1 MTSELLTNLLTD
13 LAATAPAQMLKAS
26 FWVYPL
32 VNAGHILGIALLV
45 GAIAVLDLRLLGLF
59 RKVPAAA
66 LAAGAVPVA
75 AIGLFVATVTGF
87 LLFAVKPLD
96 YAGSSLFLGKL
107 AVIAAAVLNLIL
119 VRRNARWRRIAQG
132 GPVEPDG
139 ALRLA
144 GLLSLALWTAALVLG
159 RLVGYFL

>member
-1 MTSELLTNLLTD
+1 MITEMLTALG
-13 LAATAPAQMLKAS
+13 ASAPAQMLKAS

-59 RKVPAAA
+59 RKVPVAA

-75 AIGLFVATVTGF
+75 ALGLFLAAVTGF

-96 YAGSSLFLGKL
+96 YAGSTLFLGKL
-107 AVIAAAVLNLIL
+107 AAIAAAVLNLIL

-132 GPVEPDG
+132 GPAEPDG
-139 ALRLA
+139 ALLLA
-144 GLLSLALWTAALVLG
+144 GLLSLALWIGALVLG